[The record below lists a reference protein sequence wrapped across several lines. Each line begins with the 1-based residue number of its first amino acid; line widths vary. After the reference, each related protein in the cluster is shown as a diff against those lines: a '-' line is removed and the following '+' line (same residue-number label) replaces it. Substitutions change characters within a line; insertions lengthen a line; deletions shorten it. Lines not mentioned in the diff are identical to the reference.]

1 MGASPR
7 AAAVSALI
15 RQEQDGFSN
24 LILDAELRRQKLDGR
39 DKAFASAIFYT
50 VLEHRGTLDY
60 ILEQFLPKGLA
71 RLDPPVREILRSAL
85 AQARYM
91 QVPVSAAVNEAV
103 KLTRSFK
110 KSSASGLV
118 NAVLRRACAYD
129 LSGASFADACEQ
141 LMVLGSAGRDVAQ
154 VLHTYYPDEA
164 LGILTQPA
172 DGGLTSLRANPLKAT
187 PEKLCSLLEE
197 LGVQDVHPGFVEGSV
212 LARFEGSPADKELF
226 RQGYYHVEG
235 QASQLAALCV
245 EAAPGQTVL
254 DLCAAP
260 GGKTLLLAEQMQDT
274 GRLVSCD
281 VTENRVGLIRTAVQ
295 RMGFA
300 CVETRCNDA
309 AHPAP
314 DLPMADCI
322 LTDVPCSGLGI
333 LAKKPDIRYKA
344 LDEARYAQLL
354 ATQASILDAAAGL
367 LKPGGRLVYSTCTIH
382 PAENQQ
388 QIQAF
393 LQRHPEFTLA
403 SPSPAMPQGMR
414 CTPYGMLSIPT
425 ETGMDGFFICAMQ
438 KSPLSLIH
446 I

>member
-187 PEKLCSLLEE
+187 PEKLCTLLEE

-281 VTENRVGLIRTAVQ
+281 VTESRVGLIRTAVQ

-438 KSPLSLIH
+438 KSPC
-446 I
+446 

>member
-187 PEKLCSLLEE
+187 PEKLCTLLEE

-281 VTENRVGLIRTAVQ
+281 VTENRVGLIRAAVQ

-438 KSPLSLIH
+438 KSPC
-446 I
+446 

>member
-187 PEKLCSLLEE
+187 PEKLCTLLEE

-309 AHPAP
+309 ARPAP

-393 LQRHPEFTLA
+393 LERHPEFTLA

-438 KSPLSLIH
+438 KSPC
-446 I
+446 

>member
-388 QIQAF
+388 QIQTF

-438 KSPLSLIH
+438 KSPC
-446 I
+446 

>member
-235 QASQLAALCV
+235 QASQQAALCV

-438 KSPLSLIH
+438 KSPC
-446 I
+446 

>member
-281 VTENRVGLIRTAVQ
+281 VTESRVGLIRTAVQ

-438 KSPLSLIH
+438 KSPC
-446 I
+446 

>member
-393 LQRHPEFTLA
+393 LERHPEFTLA

-438 KSPLSLIH
+438 KSPC
-446 I
+446 

>member
-281 VTENRVGLIRTAVQ
+281 VTENRVGLIRAAVQ

-382 PAENQQ
+382 SAENQQ

-393 LQRHPEFTLA
+393 LERHPEFTLA

-438 KSPLSLIH
+438 KSPC
-446 I
+446 

>member
-388 QIQAF
+388 QIQVF
-393 LQRHPEFTLA
+393 LERHPEFTLA

-438 KSPLSLIH
+438 KSPC
-446 I
+446 

>member
-274 GRLVSCD
+274 GRLISCD
-281 VTENRVGLIRTAVQ
+281 VTVNRVGLIRAAVQ

-393 LQRHPEFTLA
+393 LERHPEFTLA

-438 KSPLSLIH
+438 KSPC
-446 I
+446 

>member
-403 SPSPAMPQGMR
+403 SSSPAMPQGMR

-438 KSPLSLIH
+438 KSPC
-446 I
+446 